1 MTYED
6 YKSRVIAAQEQWN
19 TERAKIYDRQL
30 AGNYSTIFGGDIQP
44 PHITTP
50 DSYDSMTLEQMQ
62 AAVAAMKPQLVDD
75 AVTAWANIGGA
86 LMGTFIGFNQ
96 QFARTITGADGHSG
110 WTGAAASAAVAAV
123 NNYAQQSIPLSQAA
137 TAISLKLTEMRTG
150 IEQTQALMPG
160 LTERTN
166 VTGKSLPTD
175 GVMKVDDHNRDEA
188 TQEGRRILRSVY
200 SQVAGQTDNGVPFL
214 PAAPTI
220 AGDDGGPGSNGDTNT
235 VGNQNGSTTDG
246 TTTEDP
252 TADSSGDGAMPE
264 DSGTEPSSTT
274 PSSTEPGSTTPQSTT
289 TTSQSTTTPTATTPT
304 SPGVATPGTG
314 SPGVGGSVVGS
325 PGVGGSV
332 VGSPGGSGSVV
343 GSRGGSGQGG
353 SGSPRA
359 GGGTPTSASPGNAVP
374 GSQSPAAAAAAGTR
388 SGTTSS
394 GTGRG
399 AAGIGGMGAP
409 GAGRGNSDE
418 ERTKAIPD
426 YLITQEN
433 ADLLLGTN
441 EIRTVPPVIGGDNDS
456 APN

>member
-6 YKSRVIAAQEQWN
+6 YKSKVIAAQEQWN

-30 AGNYSTIFGGDIQP
+30 AGNYATIFGGDIQP

-50 DSYDSMTLEQMQ
+50 DNYDSMTLEQMQ

-86 LMGTFIGFNQ
+86 LMGTFTGFNQ
-96 QFARTITGADGHSG
+96 QFARTVTGAGGHSG

-166 VTGKSLPTD
+166 VTGKSLPAD

-214 PAAPTI
+214 PTAPTI
-220 AGDDGGPGSNGDTNT
+220 ADGGGPGSNSDTTAIDNQGDSTAAGNETENT
-235 VGNQNGSTTDG
+235 AAG
-246 TTTEDP
+246 T
-252 TADSSGDGAMPE
+252 SGDSATLEG
-264 DSGTEPSSTT
+264 SGTGSSSTT
-274 PSSTEPGSTTPQSTT
+274 TSSTDAGSTTPQSTT
-289 TTSQSTTTPTATTPT
+289 TTPQSTAPTTALNTPAPT
-304 SPGVATPGTG
+304 SAGATAPGVGTPGAGTPGTG
-314 SPGVGGSVVGS
+314 APVSGRPTGSG
-325 PGVGGSV
+325 
-332 VGSPGGSGSVV
+332 PGGTGTQRGS
-343 GSRGGSGQGG
+343 
-353 SGSPRA
+353 
-359 GGGTPTSASPGNAVP
+359 GTPTSSAPGRSTP
-374 GSQSPAAAAAAGTR
+374 GTPSPAAATGTRAGTSAAG
-388 SGTTSS
+388 
-394 GTGRG
+394 GRG
-399 AAGIGGMGAP
+399 AASVGGMGAP
-409 GAGRGNSDE
+409 GAGRGNSDD
-418 ERTKAIPD
+418 ERTKGIPD

-433 ADLLLGTN
+433 GDLLLGADQ
-441 EIRTVPPVIGGDNDS
+441 IRTVPPVIGGDDDS
-456 APN
+456 APR

>member
-6 YKSRVIAAQEQWN
+6 YKSKVIAAQEQWN

-30 AGNYSTIFGGDIQP
+30 AGNYATIFGGDIQP

-50 DSYDSMTLEQMQ
+50 DNYDSMTLEQMQ

-86 LMGTFIGFNQ
+86 LMGTFTGFNQ
-96 QFARTITGADGHSG
+96 QFARTVTGAGGHSG

-166 VTGKSLPTD
+166 VTGKTLPAD

-214 PAAPTI
+214 PTAPTI
-220 AGDDGGPGSNGDTNT
+220 AGDDGGPGSNGDTNAIDT
-235 VGNQNGSTTDG
+235 QDDSTNGGNEN
-246 TTTEDP
+246 EDP
-252 TADSSGDGAMPE
+252 SAGTSGDGATPE
-264 DSGTEPSSTT
+264 GSGAEPSSTT
-274 PSSTEPGSTTPQSTT
+274 TSSTDSGSTTPQSTT
-289 TTSQSTTTPTATTPT
+289 TTQQSATPTTTAPNTTASS
-304 SPGVATPGTG
+304 SPGVTT
-314 SPGVGGSVVGS
+314 PGVGTPGAPGIGAPGSGRPTGNGS
-325 PGVGGSV
+325 GGSSTPR
-332 VGSPGGSGSVV
+332 GS
-343 GSRGGSGQGG
+343 
-353 SGSPRA
+353 
-359 GGGTPTSASPGNAVP
+359 GTPTSSTPGRSTP
-374 GSQSPAAAAAAGTR
+374 GTPSPAAAATTGTRAGT
-388 SGTTSS
+388 SAA
-394 GTGRG
+394 GRG
-399 AAGIGGMGAP
+399 AAGVGGMGAP
-409 GAGRGNSDE
+409 GAGRGNSDD
-418 ERTKAIPD
+418 ERTKGIPD

-433 ADLLLGTN
+433 GDLLLGADQ
-441 EIRTVPPVIGGDNDS
+441 IRTVPPVIGGDDDS
-456 APN
+456 APR

>member
-6 YKSRVIAAQEQWN
+6 YKSKVIAAQEQWN

-86 LMGTFIGFNQ
+86 LMGTFTGFNQ

-110 WTGAAASAAVAAV
+110 WTGAAASAAVTAV

-137 TAISLKLTEMRTG
+137 TAISLKLSEMRTG

-166 VTGKSLPTD
+166 VTGKLLPAD

-235 VGNQNGSTTDG
+235 GGTQGGSTTEG

-252 TADSSGDGAMPE
+252 TADTPGDGATPE
-264 DSGTEPSSTT
+264 ESGTEPPSTT

-289 TTSQSTTTPTATTPT
+289 TTTTPTATTPT
-304 SPGVATPGTG
+304 SPGVAAPGTG
-314 SPGVGGSVVGS
+314 NLGVGGSVVGT
-325 PGVGGSV
+325 
-332 VGSPGGSGSVV
+332 PGGSGSVV

-359 GGGTPTSASPGNAVP
+359 SGGTPTSASPGKAVP
-374 GSQSPAAAAAAGTR
+374 GSQSPAAATAAGTR

-433 ADLLLGTN
+433 ADLLLGTD
-441 EIRTVPPVIGGDNDS
+441 EIRTVPPVIGGDDDS

>member
-6 YKSRVIAAQEQWN
+6 YKSKVIAAQEQWN

-30 AGNYSTIFGGDIQP
+30 AGNYATIFGGDIQP

-50 DSYDSMTLEQMQ
+50 DNYDSMTLEQMQ

-86 LMGTFIGFNQ
+86 LMGTFTGFNQ
-96 QFARTITGADGHSG
+96 QFARTVTGAGGHSG

-166 VTGKSLPTD
+166 VTGKSLPAD

-214 PAAPTI
+214 PTAPTI
-220 AGDDGGPGSNGDTNT
+220 ADGGGPGSNSDTTAIDNQGDSTAADNESGDPAAGT
-235 VGNQNGSTTDG
+235 PGDSATLEGSGTG
-246 TTTEDP
+246 SSATTT
-252 TADSSGDGAMPE
+252 
-264 DSGTEPSSTT
+264 SSTDA
-274 PSSTEPGSTTPQSTT
+274 GSTTPQSTT
-289 TTSQSTTTPTATTPT
+289 TTPQSTAPTTTPNTTAPT
-304 SPGVATPGTG
+304 SAGATAPGVGTPGAGTPGTG
-314 SPGVGGSVVGS
+314 APGSGAPVSGRPTGSG
-325 PGVGGSV
+325 
-332 VGSPGGSGSVV
+332 PGGTGTQRGS
-343 GSRGGSGQGG
+343 
-353 SGSPRA
+353 
-359 GGGTPTSASPGNAVP
+359 GTPTSSAPGRSTPGNP
-374 GSQSPAAAAAAGTR
+374 SPAAATATGTRAGTSAAG
-388 SGTTSS
+388 
-394 GTGRG
+394 GRG
-399 AAGIGGMGAP
+399 AAGVGGMGAP
-409 GAGRGNSDE
+409 GAGRGNSDD
-418 ERTKAIPD
+418 ERTKGIPD

-433 ADLLLGTN
+433 GDLLLGADQ
-441 EIRTVPPVIGGDNDS
+441 IRTVPPVIGGDDDS
-456 APN
+456 APR

>member
-6 YKSRVIAAQEQWN
+6 YKSKVIAAQEQWN
-19 TERAKIYDRQL
+19 TERAKIYERQI
-30 AGNYSTIFGGDIQP
+30 AGNYATIFDGDIQP

-50 DSYDSMTLEQMQ
+50 DNYDSMTLEQMQ

-86 LMGTFIGFNQ
+86 LMGTFTGFNQ
-96 QFARTITGADGHSG
+96 QFARTVTGADGHSG

-137 TAISLKLTEMRTG
+137 TAISLKLSEMRTG

-166 VTGKSLPTD
+166 LTGKSLPAD

-214 PAAPTI
+214 PTAPTI
-220 AGDDGGPGSNGDTNT
+220 AGDDGGPGSNGETNT
-235 VGNQNGSTTDG
+235 VGIQGDSTTDG
-246 TTTEDP
+246 TTAEDP
-252 TADSSGDGAMPE
+252 TAGTPGDGATPE

-274 PSSTEPGSTTPQSTT
+274 TSSTDPDSTTPQSTT
-289 TTSQSTTTPTATTPT
+289 TTSQSTTPTTTTPTSTTPT
-304 SPGVATPGTG
+304 SPVVATPGTG
-314 SPGVGGSVVGS
+314 SPGVGSSV
-325 PGVGGSV
+325 GVGGSV
-332 VGSPGGSGSVV
+332 GG
-343 GSRGGSGQGG
+343 GGG
-353 SGSPRA
+353 GSPRGS
-359 GGGTPTSASPGNAVP
+359 GGAAAASPGKAVP
-374 GSQSPAAAAAAGTR
+374 GGQSPAAAAGTR
-388 SGTTSS
+388 SGTAS
-394 GTGRG
+394 GAGRG
-399 AAGIGGMGAP
+399 AAGMGGMGAP
-409 GAGRGNSDE
+409 GAGRGTSDE
-418 ERTKAIPD
+418 DRTKDVPD

-433 ADLLLGTN
+433 GELLLGAN
-441 EIRTVPPVIGGDNDS
+441 EIRTVPPVLGGDGDS

>member
-6 YKSRVIAAQEQWN
+6 YKSKVIAAQEQWN

-30 AGNYSTIFGGDIQP
+30 AGNYATIFGGDIQP

-50 DSYDSMTLEQMQ
+50 DNYDSMTLEQMQ

-86 LMGTFIGFNQ
+86 LMGTFTGFNQ
-96 QFARTITGADGHSG
+96 QFARTVTGAGGHGG

-166 VTGKSLPTD
+166 VTGKSLPAD

-214 PAAPTI
+214 PTAPTI
-220 AGDDGGPGSNGDTNT
+220 ADDGGPGSNSETNA
-235 VGNQNGSTTDG
+235 VDSRDGSTAAG
-246 TTTEDP
+246 SETEDP
-252 TADSSGDGAMPE
+252 AAGTNGDSATPE
-264 DSGTEPSSTT
+264 DAATEPPSTTTSSTDA
-274 PSSTEPGSTTPQSTT
+274 GSTTPQSATT
-289 TTSQSTTTPTATTPT
+289 TPQSTTPTTTAPNTTAPTNAGATTPGLGT
-304 SPGVATPGTG
+304 PGVGAPGTG
-314 SPGVGGSVVGS
+314 APGSGRPTGSG
-325 PGVGGSV
+325 
-332 VGSPGGSGSVV
+332 PGGSGTPR
-343 GSRGGSGQGG
+343 GS
-353 SGSPRA
+353 
-359 GGGTPTSASPGNAVP
+359 GTPTSATPGRSTP
-374 GSQSPAAAAAAGTR
+374 GTPSPAAGAATGTR
-388 SGTTSS
+388 AGTTSA
-394 GTGRG
+394 TGRG
-399 AAGIGGMGAP
+399 AAGVGGMGAP
-409 GAGRGNSDE
+409 GAGRGTSDD
-418 ERTKAIPD
+418 ERTKDIPD

-433 ADLLLGTN
+433 GDLLLGADQ
-441 EIRTVPPVIGGDNDS
+441 IRTVPPVIGGDDDS
-456 APN
+456 APR

>member
-6 YKSRVIAAQEQWN
+6 YKSKVIAAQEQWN
-19 TERAKIYDRQL
+19 TERAKIYERQI
-30 AGNYSTIFGGDIQP
+30 AGDYSTIFDGDIQP

-50 DSYDSMTLEQMQ
+50 DNYDSMTLEQMQ

-96 QFARTITGADGHSG
+96 QFARTVTGADGHSG

-137 TAISLKLTEMRTG
+137 TAISLKLSEMRTG

-166 VTGKSLPTD
+166 VTGKSLPAD

-200 SQVAGQTDNGVPFL
+200 GQVAGQTDNGVPFL
-214 PAAPTI
+214 PTAPTI
-220 AGDDGGPGSNGDTNT
+220 ASDDGGPGSNGDTNT
-235 VGNQNGSTTDG
+235 GGNHGDSTTDSSKA
-246 TTTEDP
+246 EDP
-252 TADSSGDGAMPE
+252 ATETSGDGATTSE
-264 DSGTEPSSTT
+264 DSGTEPSPTT
-274 PSSTEPGSTTPQSTT
+274 TSSADPGSTTPQSTT
-289 TTSQSTTTPTATTPT
+289 TTPQSTTPSTTTPTATTPT
-304 SPGVATPGTG
+304 SPGVATPVT
-314 SPGVGGSVVGS
+314 SSLGVGGSAVGR
-325 PGVGGSV
+325 
-332 VGSPGGSGSVV
+332 PGGNS
-343 GSRGGSGQGG
+343 QGG
-353 SGSPRA
+353 SGSPR
-359 GGGTPTSASPGNAVP
+359 GSNGSPTSASPGKAVP
-374 GSQSPAAAAAAGTR
+374 GGQSPAAAAAGTR
-388 SGTTSS
+388 SGTTA
-394 GTGRG
+394 GGGRG
-399 AAGIGGMGAP
+399 AAGMGGMGVP

-418 ERTKAIPD
+418 DRTKDIPD

-433 ADLLLGTN
+433 GELLLGTN
-441 EIRTVPPVIGGDNDS
+441 EIRTVPPVLGGDGDS

>member
-6 YKSRVIAAQEQWN
+6 YKSKVIAAQEQWN

-30 AGNYSTIFGGDIQP
+30 AGNYATIFGGDIQP

-50 DSYDSMTLEQMQ
+50 DNYDSMTLEQMQ

-86 LMGTFIGFNQ
+86 LMGTFTGFNQ
-96 QFARTITGADGHSG
+96 QFARTVTGAGGHSG

-166 VTGKSLPTD
+166 VTGKSLPAD

-214 PAAPTI
+214 PTAPTI
-220 AGDDGGPGSNGDTNT
+220 ADGGGPGSNSDTTAIDNQGDSTAADNETENT
-235 VGNQNGSTTDG
+235 AAG
-246 TTTEDP
+246 TP
-252 TADSSGDGAMPE
+252 GDSATLEG
-264 DSGTEPSSTT
+264 SGTGPSSTT
-274 PSSTEPGSTTPQSTT
+274 TSSTDASSTTPQSTT
-289 TTSQSTTTPTATTPT
+289 TTPQSTTPTTTAPNITAPT
-304 SPGVATPGTG
+304 SAGATAPGTGTPGAGTPGTG
-314 SPGVGGSVVGS
+314 APGSGRPTGSG
-325 PGVGGSV
+325 
-332 VGSPGGSGSVV
+332 PGGTGTQRGS
-343 GSRGGSGQGG
+343 
-353 SGSPRA
+353 
-359 GGGTPTSASPGNAVP
+359 GTPTSSTPGRSTP
-374 GSQSPAAAAAAGTR
+374 GTPSPAAATATGTRAGTSAAA
-388 SGTTSS
+388 
-394 GTGRG
+394 GRG
-399 AAGIGGMGAP
+399 AAGVGGMGAP
-409 GAGRGNSDE
+409 GAGRGNSDD
-418 ERTKAIPD
+418 ERTKGIPD

-433 ADLLLGTN
+433 GDLLLGADQ
-441 EIRTVPPVIGGDNDS
+441 IRTVPPVIGGDDDS
-456 APN
+456 APR